1 MLYAFVCVVCT
12 LRRVMYECFS
22 FLYNM
27 AVLLPLISKKIEKE
41 REEGEGGGAC
51 VVGCGRRVRC
61 GGWIRDTGGE
71 WDVERKR
78 GMPCG
83 HVGQAPIRFA
93 CGVD

>member
-1 MLYAFVCVVCT
+1 MGMETARPAPAMVVRARA
-12 LRRVMYECFS
+12 LLGAGAECDAGDGS
-22 FLYNM
+22 GI
-27 AVLLPLISKKIEKE
+27 P
-41 REEGEGGGAC
+41 R
-51 VVGCGRRVRC
+51 
-61 GGWIRDTGGE
+61 GE